1 MKSSVC
7 RRLIG
12 QFFQYLGVGSIAFV
26 VDFGSLYAMTSIG
39 GLHYIVS
46 ATIAFFFGLLTNYHL
61 CVRMVFDHRRIENR
75 LHEFFVFGAIGVLGL
90 LLNNI
95 ALYGLTEFAGFH
107 YLTSKVFSA
116 GLILFINFGLRRHI
130 LFSMGAPL
138 RSSAMQETSAT

>member
-12 QFFQYLGVGSIAFV
+12 QFFQYAGVGSIAFV

-61 CVRMVFDHRRIENR
+61 CVRMVFDYRRIENR
-75 LHEFFVFGAIGVLGL
+75 FHEFFVFGAIGVFGL
-90 LLNNI
+90 LLNDI
-95 ALYGLTEFAGFH
+95 VLYGLTELAGFY
-107 YLTSKVFSA
+107 YLTSKVFSG
-116 GLILFINFGLRRHI
+116 GLILFMNFGLRRHI
-130 LFSMGAPL
+130 LFTIGAPA
-138 RSSAMQETSAT
+138 RSSTMRETSAT